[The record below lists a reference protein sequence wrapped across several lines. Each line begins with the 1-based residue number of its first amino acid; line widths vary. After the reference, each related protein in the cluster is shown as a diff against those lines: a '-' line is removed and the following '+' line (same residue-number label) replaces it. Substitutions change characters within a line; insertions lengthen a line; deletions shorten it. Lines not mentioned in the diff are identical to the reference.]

1 MADIALKLPST
12 TATPA
17 SGGPVSDVR
26 GIGADASAEEST
38 VAFAA
43 LLKDNLN
50 AAPADAEA
58 TLLADIKADEPED
71 DKDPLAVAGD
81 ATALPGATD
90 MIATALI
97 PPPTALPIAEQ
108 LAARAAPK
116 ADEEGQ
122 DLVELDLDLD
132 LDRGARTGSER
143 TAPALQA
150 AAIAGR
156 TGTPETADG
165 KKMPDS
171 SLPESTPLTDLLPDA
186 GQQAAQTIQ
195 HTDFR
200 AHLTAAQRPATELA
214 VATPITHPGW
224 ADDVG
229 HQVTWLADQ
238 GSSSAEL
245 VLTPPH
251 LGRIEISLQIGPD
264 QSSAQFVS
272 ASPQVREALEQAMPR
287 LREMLAGGGI
297 SLGEANVSSDHP
309 SGERGHGGSRDSR
322 GRDGS
327 AAVEGV
333 LATPAR
339 RGAGLVDL
347 FA

>member
-1 MADIALKLPST
+1 
-12 TATPA
+12 
-17 SGGPVSDVR
+17 
-26 GIGADASAEEST
+26 
-38 VAFAA
+38 
-43 LLKDNLN
+43 
-50 AAPADAEA
+50 
-58 TLLADIKADEPED
+58 ADEPEEG
-71 DKDPLAVAGD
+71 KDPLDVASD
-81 ATALPGATD
+81 ASVLPAATD
-90 MIATALI
+90 LIAATLV
-97 PPPTALPIAEQ
+97 PPPTALPVAEQ
-108 LAARAAPK
+108 LVARTPSRTS
-116 ADEEGQ
+116 EEGQ
-122 DLVELDLDLD
+122 YLVELDLD
-132 LDRGARTGSER
+132 RGAPAGGEKN
-143 TAPALQA
+143 APALQA
-150 AAIAGR
+150 AAIAGQ
-156 TGTPETADG
+156 TGTAETVDG
-165 KKMPDS
+165 KKMPES
-171 SLPESTPLTDLLPDA
+171 SPLTDLLPDA

-287 LREMLAGGGI
+287 LREMLASGGI

-309 SGERGHGGSRDSR
+309 SGERGHGNGRDGR

-327 AAVEGV
+327 AAVEGL

-339 RGAGLVDL
+339 RGVGLVDL

>member
-12 TATPA
+12 TAAPA
-17 SGGPVSDVR
+17 SGGPVSEVR
-26 GIGADASAEEST
+26 GIGADAPAEDTT

-43 LLKDNLN
+43 LLQDNLN
-50 AAPADAEA
+50 AAPADAD
-58 TLLADIKADEPED
+58 TKLLADVKADERED
-71 DKDPLAVAGD
+71 GKDPLDVAGD
-81 ATALPGATD
+81 ATALPVATD
-90 MIATALI
+90 LIAATLV
-97 PPPTALPIAEQ
+97 PPPAALPVAEQ
-108 LAARAAPK
+108 LAARTAPK
-116 ADEEGQ
+116 PDEDGQ
-122 DLVELDLDLD
+122 YPVDLQ
-132 LDRGARTGSER
+132 LDRTARGGNGKPEAALP
-143 TAPALQA
+143 TAVIA
-150 AAIAGR
+150 AR
-156 TGTPETADG
+156 TGTPEAADG
-165 KKMPDS
+165 KRMP
-171 SLPESTPLTDLLPDA
+171 ETTQLTDLLPDA

-200 AHLTAAQRPATELA
+200 AHLTAAQRPTTELA

-309 SGERGHGGSRDSR
+309 SGERGHGNGRDGR

-333 LATPAR
+333 IAAPAR

>member
-26 GIGADASAEEST
+26 GIGADASAEGST

-81 ATALPGATD
+81 TAAQPAATD
-90 MIATALI
+90 LIAAALM
-97 PPPTALPIAEQ
+97 PPPTALPVAEQ

-122 DLVELDLDLD
+122 DLVELDLD
-132 LDRGARTGSER
+132 RGARAGSEKS
-143 TAPALQA
+143 APALQA

-156 TGTPETADG
+156 TGTPEAADG

-309 SGERGHGGSRDSR
+309 SGERGHGNGRDGR

-333 LATPAR
+333 TAAPAR